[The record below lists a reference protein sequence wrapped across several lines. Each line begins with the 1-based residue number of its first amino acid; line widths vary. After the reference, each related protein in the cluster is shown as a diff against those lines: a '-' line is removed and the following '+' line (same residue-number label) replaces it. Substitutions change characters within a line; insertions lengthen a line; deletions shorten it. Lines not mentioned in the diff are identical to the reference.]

1 MSGLNNLFDNFDLSA
16 PSSKKGASM
25 KSMKQGGSSSA
36 QTARASAS
44 TEASSGGGTRD
55 AFEDLFGL
63 GATTTT
69 TTPAR
74 AIPTGNVPSATPGA
88 PPASDF
94 FASPRMGAASGA
106 TPARPSADPFGG
118 LVAGDSLF
126 RSLGGGAPSSG
137 TPMAAMGRS
146 SARPP
151 PAMASPASEDLLGV
165 ILGDGGDLA
174 PGSGPASGLG
184 SRMGSESDFST
195 AGGSVRVEPA
205 GTSTLASSLGGS
217 ASDLG
222 NASRGGSGVLSG
234 LEAFA
239 CREGS
244 SNNLASGGASAPSD
258 GFAGLEDLVSSAP
271 APSAIRRH
279 AAKTATGEPG
289 KGFGGLEDLVASA
302 QQSQT
307 VSRTVSTNDFDI
319 FAEDGAGASPSMSSP
334 DASGTAAD
342 GGLAGLEDFLS
353 PRPAPSGSQGH
364 AAPPTPE
371 STSFDS
377 GLEAMLG
384 ELSVRGNGGGLGD
397 GGSPVVIDD
406 MFGPA
411 MGSGSNAV
419 VGVAGET
426 ASRVG
431 VSEVVYESSDDE
443 GHEDDSE
450 ARKKARA
457 ARHERN
463 RKRIFDKLQEKRDR
477 EAKAL
482 AEQAERQVL
491 KDLIGADIDE
501 WLRKNQNNIRT
512 MLANLADVLWE
523 GHGYKSPDLNDLL
536 NPNAVKKSY
545 HKALVIIHP
554 DKVRQKFGEDMDKV
568 FVADKVFDQVR
579 DAFKAFSEKE
589 L

>member
-1 MSGLNNLFDNFDLSA
+1 MSGLDSLFDDFDLSA

-25 KSMKQGGSSSA
+25 NSMKQGGFSSE
-36 QTARASAS
+36 QTSRASAS
-44 TEASSGGGTRD
+44 AGASSGGGTRD

-63 GATTTT
+63 GATTTPT
-69 TTPAR
+69 R

-94 FASPRMGAASGA
+94 FASPRMGAAPGA
-106 TPARPSADPFGG
+106 TTARPSADPFGG
-118 LVAGDSLF
+118 LGAGDSLF
-126 RSLGGGAPSSG
+126 GSLGGGAPGGG

-151 PAMASPASEDLLGV
+151 PAMASPASDDLLGA
-165 ILGDGGDLA
+165 ILGDGGGSA
-174 PGSGPASGLG
+174 PGSGPGSGLG
-184 SRMGSESDFST
+184 SRLGSESDFSA
-195 AGGSVRVEPA
+195 AGGSTRVEPA

-217 ASDLG
+217 ASDFG
-222 NASRGGSGVLSG
+222 VGSGGGLGSLSG

-239 CREGS
+239 SRGGS
-244 SNNLASGGASAPSD
+244 SSDLASVGASAPSD

-271 APSAIRRH
+271 APSAIRRR
-279 AAKTATGEPG
+279 AAETATGESDG
-289 KGFGGLEDLVASA
+289 GFGGLEDLVASA
-302 QQSQT
+302 QPSQT
-307 VSRTVSTNDFDI
+307 VSRTASANDFDI
-319 FAEDGAGASPSMSSP
+319 FAGDGAGASPSVSSP

-342 GGLAGLEDFLS
+342 GGFAGLEDFLS
-353 PRPAPSGSQGH
+353 PRPAPSGSQRH
-364 AAPPTPE
+364 AAPAAPE
-371 STSFDS
+371 STSDA

-384 ELSVRGNGGGLGD
+384 ELSVGGNGGGFGG

-411 MGSGSNAV
+411 MGSGFNAG
-419 VGVAGET
+419 VGVAGEV

-431 VSEVVYESSDDE
+431 ATDVMYESSDDE

-463 RKRIFDKLQEKRDR
+463 RKRIADKLQEKRYR

-536 NPNAVKKSY
+536 SPNAVKKSY

-554 DKVRQKFGEDMDKV
+554 DKVRQKFGGDMDKV

-579 DAFKAFSEKE
+579 DAYKAFSEKE

>member
-1 MSGLNNLFDNFDLSA
+1 MSGLNSLFDNFDLSA

-25 KSMKQGGSSSA
+25 NSMKQGGLSSA
-36 QTARASAS
+36 QTSRASAS
-44 TEASSGGGTRD
+44 AEASSGGGTRD

-69 TTPAR
+69 PTR

-118 LVAGDSLF
+118 LGAGDGLF
-126 RSLGGGAPSSG
+126 GSLGGGAPGGG

-146 SARPP
+146 SAKPP
-151 PAMASPASEDLLGV
+151 PAMASPASEDLLGA
-165 ILGDGGDLA
+165 ILGDGGDSA
-174 PGSGPASGLG
+174 PGSGPGSGLG
-184 SRMGSESDFST
+184 SRLGSESDFSA
-195 AGGSVRVEPA
+195 AGGSARAEPA

-222 NASRGGSGVLSG
+222 TVSGGGSGGLSG

-239 CREGS
+239 SRGGS
-244 SNNLASGGASAPSD
+244 SNLASGGAPAPSD
-258 GFAGLEDLVSSAP
+258 GFAGFEDLVSSAP
-271 APSAIRRH
+271 APSAIRRR
-279 AAKTATGEPG
+279 AAETTTGEPEG
-289 KGFGGLEDLVASA
+289 GFGGLEDLAASA
-302 QQSQT
+302 QPSQT
-307 VSRTVSTNDFDI
+307 VSRTASANDFDI
-319 FAEDGAGASPSMSSP
+319 FAGDGAGASPSVSSP

-342 GGLAGLEDFLS
+342 GGFAGLEDFLS
-353 PRPAPSGSQGH
+353 PGPAPSGSQRR
-364 AAPPTPE
+364 AAPPAPE
-371 STSFDS
+371 ATSLDA

-384 ELSVRGNGGGLGD
+384 ELSVGGNGGGLSG
-397 GGSPVVIDD
+397 GGSPAVIDD
-406 MFGPA
+406 TFGPA
-411 MGSGSNAV
+411 MGSGLNAG
-419 VGVAGET
+419 VGVAGEVAT
-426 ASRVG
+426 RVG

-463 RKRIFDKLQEKRDR
+463 RKRIADKLQEKRDR

-536 NPNAVKKSY
+536 SPNAVKKSY

-554 DKVRQKFGEDMDKV
+554 DKVRQKFGGDMDKV

>member
-1 MSGLNNLFDNFDLSA
+1 MSGLNSLFDDFDLSA

-25 KSMKQGGSSSA
+25 NSMKQGGLSSA
-36 QTARASAS
+36 QTSRASAS
-44 TEASSGGGTRD
+44 AGASSGGGTRD

-63 GATTTT
+63 GASTTSPT
-69 TTPAR
+69 R

-94 FASPRMGAASGA
+94 FASPRVMGAAPGA

-118 LVAGDSLF
+118 LGAGDGLF
-126 RSLGGGAPSSG
+126 GSLGGGAPGGG
-137 TPMAAMGRS
+137 TPMAAMNRS

-151 PAMASPASEDLLGV
+151 PAMTSPASDDLLGA
-165 ILGDGGDLA
+165 ILGDEGGSA
-174 PGSGPASGLG
+174 PGSDPGSGLG
-184 SRMGSESDFST
+184 SRLASESDFSV
-195 AGGSVRVEPA
+195 AGGSTRVEPA

-222 NASRGGSGVLSG
+222 TASGGGLGGLSG

-239 CREGS
+239 SRGGS
-244 SNNLASGGASAPSD
+244 SSDLASGGASAPSD
-258 GFAGLEDLVSSAP
+258 GFAGLGDLVSPAR
-271 APSAIRRH
+271 APSAIRRR
-279 AAKTATGEPG
+279 AAETATGESDG
-289 KGFGGLEDLVASA
+289 GFGGLEDLVASA
-302 QQSQT
+302 QPSQT
-307 VSRTVSTNDFDI
+307 VSRTASANDFDI
-319 FAEDGAGASPSMSSP
+319 FAGDGAGASPSVSSP

-342 GGLAGLEDFLS
+342 GGFGGLEDFLS
-353 PRPAPSGSQGH
+353 PRPAPSGSQRH
-364 AAPPTPE
+364 AAPPAPE
-371 STSFDS
+371 STSLDA

-384 ELSVRGNGGGLGD
+384 ELSVGGNGVGFGG

-411 MGSGSNAV
+411 MGSGFNAG
-419 VGVAGET
+419 VGVAGEVV
-426 ASRVG
+426 SRVG
-431 VSEVVYESSDDE
+431 ASEVVYESSDDE

-463 RKRIFDKLQEKRDR
+463 RKRISDKLQEKRDR

-536 NPNAVKKSY
+536 SPNAVKKSY

-554 DKVRQKFGEDMDKV
+554 DKVRQKFGGDMDKV